1 MRYSMIAKSEAPAQ
15 GPERRKRRI
24 PEIDDLV
31 QGLEPGSVARIE
43 LGEDE
48 KARLVIEQIFKAG
61 ARQGKV
67 VDVWEV
73 GGQLYAEQM
82 VGAAD

>member
-1 MRYSMIAKSEAPAQ
+1 VRYSMIAKSEAPAQ
-15 GPERRKRRI
+15 GPERRKRRV

-31 QGLEPGSVARIE
+31 RGLEPGAVARIE

-48 KARLVIEQIFKAG
+48 KARPIIEQIFKAG

-82 VGAAD
+82 VGAVE

>member
-1 MRYSMIAKSEAPAQ
+1 MRYTMIAKSEAPAQ

-31 QGLEPGSVARIE
+31 RGLEPGTVARIE

-48 KARLVIEQIFKAG
+48 KPRQIIEQIFRAG
-61 ARQGKV
+61 ARESKI

-82 VGAAD
+82 VGSAS

>member
-15 GPERRKRRI
+15 GPERRKRRV

-31 QGLEPGSVARIE
+31 RGLEPGAVARIE

-48 KARLVIEQIFKAG
+48 KARPIIEQIFKAG

-82 VGAAD
+82 VGAVE

>member
-31 QGLEPGSVARIE
+31 RGLEPGRVAQIE

-73 GGQLYAEQM
+73 GGKLYAEQM